1 VLSRALTVLA
11 ALLSIASGAYMV
23 AYQEKASSVPAAFD
37 VVLNGVGGYF
47 VAQGLFMIATVV
59 EGRRRQRTGASEEH
73 SGQPP
78 R

>member
-1 VLSRALTVLA
+1 LTTLA

-47 VAQGLFMIATVV
+47 VAQGLLMLATVADWRRSK
-59 EGRRRQRTGASEEH
+59 GRRAETDDP
-73 SGQPP
+73 SG
-78 R
+78 